1 MIHTHINQL
10 KYVFSDTWDVKL
22 KAWQAEKMEKL
33 KETQDRHIAVI
44 VLVLSLWRDVSI
56 MNQSIFHSH

>member
-1 MIHTHINQL
+1 MIHMHINQL